1 MSNFYNLV
9 RNRLDSGKHENNYSY
24 NLEKKERKELKKK
37 FKGKNKKATKY
48 QNPMI
53 GNGIQ
58 NIKI

>member
-37 FKGKNKKATKY
+37 FKRKNKKSTKY
-48 QNPMI
+48 NNLII
-53 GNGIQ
+53 GNRI
-58 NIKI
+58 